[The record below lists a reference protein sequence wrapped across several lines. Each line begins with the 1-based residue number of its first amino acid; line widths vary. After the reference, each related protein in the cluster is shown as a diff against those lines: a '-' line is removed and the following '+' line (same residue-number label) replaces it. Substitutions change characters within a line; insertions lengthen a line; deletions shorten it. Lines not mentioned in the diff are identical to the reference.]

1 MEKSEAK
8 ERRELSEGDVLLSSP
23 LLDVH
28 EAEDAKH
35 RSGNCGKSK
44 WTEARLIKVPEWN
57 ERPPWLSNF
66 KICYVLSEE
75 LRSKFSKEKFNV
87 VESEDLILLPGKGE
101 KEMVAQQ
108 YIWKYLC
115 ELQLR

>member
-1 MEKSEAK
+1 MGFWAQRLLMLSKCVMFFFFKGMEKSEAK

-44 WTEARLIKVPEWN
+44 
-57 ERPPWLSNF
+57 
-66 KICYVLSEE
+66 
-75 LRSKFSKEKFNV
+75 
-87 VESEDLILLPGKGE
+87 
-101 KEMVAQQ
+101 
-108 YIWKYLC
+108 
-115 ELQLR
+115 

>member
-1 MEKSEAK
+1 MCNVFFFFKGMEKSEAK

-44 WTEARLIKVPEWN
+44 
-57 ERPPWLSNF
+57 
-66 KICYVLSEE
+66 
-75 LRSKFSKEKFNV
+75 
-87 VESEDLILLPGKGE
+87 
-101 KEMVAQQ
+101 
-108 YIWKYLC
+108 
-115 ELQLR
+115 